1 MRPYRTI
8 CIAIYEDD
16 LAGLDAFVASHGGD
30 RSKVIRRALFAS
42 GVIATEPI
50 IRKPKPVK
58 PPRPAPP
65 RQVAASFVIGATG
78 RGKAAKNRT
87 RTKETR
93 RVIVP
98 WLTSL
103 EARGRM

>member
-16 LAGLDAFVASHGGD
+16 LAGLDAFVAANGGD
-30 RSKVIRRALFAS
+30 RSKVIRRALFGI

-58 PPRPAPP
+58 PPKPAHP
-65 RQVAASFVIGATG
+65 RQVAASFVIGATN

-87 RTKETR
+87 RTKATKR
-93 RVIVP
+93 AIVP
-98 WLTSL
+98 W
-103 EARGRM
+103 